1 MNTLCKGLQKYCEKL
16 LVDHVTTSM
25 IVDYQLKVTRNE
37 SWCAGIEFEER
48 RIKGVN
54 AVKKGAGRQLSF
66 KYHGSK
72 NGTIV
77 VKEQYL
83 EVNVDSTFP
92 SIDVSVLSH

>member
-25 IVDYQLKVTRNE
+25 IVDYQLEVARNE

-48 RIKGVN
+48 RTKGVD

-72 NGTIV
+72 NGT
-77 VKEQYL
+77 
-83 EVNVDSTFP
+83 
-92 SIDVSVLSH
+92 